1 MIDVTRAQATSK
13 KNKPEIVSSEKHPN
27 LPVLQFLAVA
37 EKGKKTIK
45 LNRCA
50 FDLLKVNESNNNLVL
65 FEKYNVAPNSES
77 PSEDDLIPVIGVVPN
92 EGVNLP
98 KGTKTYEIA
107 LQTRNVKSKAL
118 HEFVMEY
125 FGLNEKENN
134 YIELVSVGGEAYSM
148 NVLNEVFD
156 KGSEILIESAP
167 MNAENQLQA

>member
-1 MIDVTRAQATSK
+1 MIDVTRAQVVK
-13 KNKPEIVSSEKHPN
+13 KNKPEIKSSEKHPDI
-27 LPVLQFLAVA
+27 PVLQFLAVA

-50 FDLLKVNESNNNLVL
+50 FDLLNVNEQHNNLVL
-65 FEKYNVAPNSES
+65 FENYSIAEKGETPTPEQ
-77 PSEDDLIPVIGVVPN
+77 LISVIGVVPN
-92 EGVNLP
+92 EGVSLP

-156 KGSEILIESAP
+156 KGSEILIEEAP
-167 MNAENQLQA
+167 MNAENQA